1 MLLQLRL
8 DRRSV
13 FVGFALFLT
22 PTRSFAVDT
31 ALGEFDSHLDIG
43 GPRLAGMAT
52 YNAVSQEYAVAASGL
67 NMWASRDEF
76 HFLRK
81 RIQGDFI
88 LQARVEFIGTGVD
101 PHRKLGWM
109 ARASLDA
116 DAAYADGTVHGDG
129 LTSLQYRRS
138 QGAITEQV
146 KSTVTNPDFLQ
157 LERKGN
163 TYIFSAARFGDEL
176 SACQMTNLVLGDAP
190 EVGLFL
196 CSHNSNVTERAIF
209 RDVRVIRPAK
219 SDFVPYHDYIGS
231 HLEILEISTGRRQ
244 LLHSSAQPFEAPN
257 WTPDG
262 AALIYNGSGRGETR
276 GRLFRFDLARRQP
289 ALIDT
294 AFANRNNNDHVLSF
308 DGTQIGIS
316 HQNPSHDGRSAI
328 YTVPVNG
335 GVPRLVTSNAPSYL
349 HGWSPDGQFL
359 IYTGERNKEFD
370 IYRIPA
376 SGGEEVR
383 LTTAKGL
390 DDGPEYTPDG
400 QFIYF
405 NSARSGTMQIW
416 RMKADG
422 SDQEQITHDALN
434 NWFPHVSPDGKWI
447 AFLSFSKDVPPAD
460 HPYYKQVYLRLMPRD
475 GGAAKVV
482 AYVYGG
488 QGTFNVPSWSPDS
501 RRVAFVSNSDL
512 TLDSKP

>member
-1 MLLQLRL
+1 
-8 DRRSV
+8 
-13 FVGFALFLT
+13 
-22 PTRSFAVDT
+22 
-31 ALGEFDSHLDIG
+31 
-43 GPRLAGMAT
+43 
-52 YNAVSQEYAVAASGL
+52 
-67 NMWASRDEF
+67 
-76 HFLRK
+76 
-81 RIQGDFI
+81 
-88 LQARVEFIGTGVD
+88 
-101 PHRKLGWM
+101 
-109 ARASLDA
+109 
-116 DAAYADGTVHGDG
+116 
-129 LTSLQYRRS
+129 
-138 QGAITEQV
+138 
-146 KSTVTNPDFLQ
+146 
-157 LERKGN
+157 
-163 TYIFSAARFGDEL
+163 
-176 SACQMTNLVLGDAP
+176 
-190 EVGLFL
+190 
-196 CSHNSNVTERAIF
+196 
-209 RDVRVIRPAK
+209 VIRPAK

-231 HLEILEISTGRRQ
+231 RLEILEISTGRRQ

-316 HQNPSHDGRSAI
+316 HQSPSHDGRSAI
-328 YTVPVNG
+328 YTVAVNG

-359 IYTGERNKEFD
+359 IYTGERNNEFD

-447 AFLSFSKDVPPAD
+447 AFLSFAQDVSPAD